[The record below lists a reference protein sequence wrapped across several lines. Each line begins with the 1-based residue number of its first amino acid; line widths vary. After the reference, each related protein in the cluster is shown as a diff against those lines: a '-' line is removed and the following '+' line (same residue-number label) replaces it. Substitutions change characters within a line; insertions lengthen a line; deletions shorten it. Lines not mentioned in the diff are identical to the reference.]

1 MFVLRASGS
10 LAISEALWPGTH
22 GFASHGYPWF
32 AFVNGTRR
40 FVGHRMEGVA
50 KSGTPRPAAVT
61 LSPLYLK
68 CNLFRRPASVIVSTL
83 WGRVRYRRELG
94 KRCPLEIAEP
104 EE

>member
-40 FVGHRMEGVA
+40 FVGHRWRGWQKAEHHG
-50 KSGTPRPAAVT
+50 PPP
-61 LSPLYLK
+61 SPYLH
-68 CNLFRRPASVIVSTL
+68 STL
-83 WGRVRYRRELG
+83 V
-94 KRCPLEIAEP
+94 
-104 EE
+104 